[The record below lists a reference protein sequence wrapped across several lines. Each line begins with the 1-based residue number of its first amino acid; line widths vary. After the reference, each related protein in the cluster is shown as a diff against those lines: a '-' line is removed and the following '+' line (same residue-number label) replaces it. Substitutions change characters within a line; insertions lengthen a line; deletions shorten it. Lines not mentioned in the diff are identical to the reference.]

1 LLLSQDLKKV
11 QPWNQAAARCVW
23 KKEQETDAGGWQVDA
38 WRAGT
43 IQVHSA
49 ASSFRP
55 HSSFVRQK
63 VAALSSLREASVA
76 PSRKSKRFWIWL
88 AAAVVVVVAL
98 LGIGAARLTRG
109 SGIDLNKLAKV
120 TRADVARSVVATG
133 KIQPIT
139 KVEVKSK
146 ASGIVEKLY
155 VDINNQVHKGQ
166 QLAQL
171 DQQEIVAQVEAQ
183 RAQLAA
189 AEANVSTYQANIEQ
203 DKVNAAAPDLPMY
216 KATLDRNLEMQKL
229 GIVSRQALDD
239 ANKDYLAALTR
250 RDSAKAQIG
259 VDAARLKQ
267 ARAQVLQAQASLK
280 QLEEQLSYTTIVAPM
295 DGVILSRDVE
305 IGDAVSSI
313 LVLGSTA
320 TLVMTEGDINQVYV
334 QGKVDEADIAHVYM
348 SQPARIKVESF
359 RDRVFNGKVTKI
371 APLGVE
377 KDNVTTFEVRVS
389 IDNPGGELKANMTAN
404 AEIILDEHKG
414 VLTVPES
421 AVIYDSQKKATVE
434 VPDKKQKEGKRKV
447 PVTVGLSNGSVTE
460 ILSGLKEGDSVVLQ
474 Q

>member
-1 LLLSQDLKKV
+1 M
-11 QPWNQAAARCVW
+11 N
-23 KKEQETDAGGWQVDA
+23 G
-38 WRAGT
+38 
-43 IQVHSA
+43 
-49 ASSFRP
+49 
-55 HSSFVRQK
+55 
-63 VAALSSLREASVA
+63 
-76 PSRKSKRFWIWL
+76 SRKKKRFWIWL
-88 AAAVVVVVAL
+88 GAGIGLVVLILGVAL
-98 LGIGAARLTRG
+98 TRLATG
-109 SGIDLNKLAKV
+109 STIDPNRLAKV
-120 TRADVARSVVATG
+120 TRGDVARSVVATG

-155 VDINNQVHKGQ
+155 VDINNVVHKGQ

-171 DQQEIVAQVEAQ
+171 DQQEIAAQVDAQ
-183 RAQLAA
+183 RAQTAS
-189 AEANVSTYQANIEQ
+189 AEANVSTFEANIEQ

-216 KATLDRNLEMQKL
+216 KATLDRNLQMQKE

-259 VDAARLKQ
+259 VDSAKLKQ
-267 ARAQVLQAQASLK
+267 AKAQVMQSQASLK

-320 TLVMTEGDINQVYV
+320 TLVMTEGDINEVYV

-348 SQPARIKVESF
+348 AQPARIKVESF
-359 RDRVFNGKVTKI
+359 RDRVFLGKVTKI

-404 AEIILDEHKG
+404 AEILLDEHKG
-414 VLTVPES
+414 VMTVPEN
-421 AVIYDSQKKATVE
+421 AVMFDNQKNASVE

-447 PVTVGLSNGSVTE
+447 PVKIGLSNGSVSE
-460 ILSGLKEGDSVVLQ
+460 IVSGLKEGDMVVLQ